1 VSTSTVHD
9 FAHPALLYRDTDEYL
24 DATVPF
30 VRDGLAAGE
39 PVAVAVPTA
48 NLASLRKALGADE
61 ERVVWRDMT
70 VAGRNPGAIIPT
82 LLLAFAKAHAGRR
95 VRIIGEPIWAG
106 RTSAEYPACA
116 QHEALINAAFAG
128 RDATILCPYDISALD
143 PAWVD
148 DAHRTHPVM
157 ETATLR
163 WDSPRFTDP
172 VAVAALFNQPLPEP
186 PADAASVTVDLF
198 TVRGARRFAAE
209 QATLAGL
216 PAARI
221 PDLALAVNELAA
233 NSIRHGGGSGKMA
246 VWVED
251 DQLVCQ
257 LHDDGFLTDPH
268 AGRIPPPFPSS
279 GGRGLLMV
287 NQLCDLVRIHTTTT
301 SGTTVRIYMHR

>member
-1 VSTSTVHD
+1 MTASTLHT

-48 NLASLRKALGADE
+48 NLALLRRALGPDE

-82 LLLAFAKAHAGRR
+82 VLLAFANAHADQR

-116 QHEALINAAFAG
+116 QHEALINSAFAG
-128 RDATILCPYDISALD
+128 RAATILCPYDVSALD

-163 WDSPRFTDP
+163 WDSPRYTDP
-172 VAVAALFNQPLPEP
+172 VAVAAGFNQPLPQP
-186 PADAASVTVDLF
+186 PPGAASVTVDLV

-209 QATLAGL
+209 RATLAGL
-216 PAARI
+216 SEARI
-221 PDLALAVNELAA
+221 PDLALAINELAA
-233 NSIRHGGGSGKMA
+233 NSIRHGGGSGRLA

-251 DQLVCQ
+251 DQVVCQ
-257 LHDDGFLTDPH
+257 LQDGGFLTDPL
-268 AGRIPPPFPSS
+268 AGRIPPPIRSS
-279 GGRGLLMV
+279 GGRGLMMV
-287 NQLCDLVRIHTTTT
+287 NQLCDLVRVHTTT
-301 SGTTVRIYMHR
+301 SGTTVRIYMRR